1 MIRPIIQPMT
11 TKQTIK
17 SANVSINAEPPNIMT
32 SIAIT
37 PTIASITASI
47 VSKII
52 LSYLLHKGGCEICEE
67 TKSLRFLLDSLASS
81 NPISRNNKT
90 RNGKHRY
97 ANKKCSVA
105 VNRRTSGPNAD
116 KCQRNNFVLP
126 CSFEISFHFTIHD
139 NSPFICCF
147 HKGSCKICE
156 KKKEPVK
163 RTPSPRPSQ
172 VFHSRVCGFACRIS

>member
-11 TKQTIK
+11 TQQTIK
-17 SANVSINAEPPNIMT
+17 SANVSINAVPPNVMT

-52 LSYLLHKGGCEICEE
+52 LSYLLHKGSCKICEE

-97 ANKKCSVA
+97 ANKKRSIA
-105 VNRRTSGPNAD
+105 VDRCASGPNAN
-116 KCQRNNFVLP
+116 KRQRNNFVLP
-126 CSFEISFHFTIHD
+126 CSFEISFRFTIHA
-139 NSPFICCF
+139 NSPLLVCF
-147 HKGSCKICE
+147 HKRS
-156 KKKEPVK
+156 
-163 RTPSPRPSQ
+163 
-172 VFHSRVCGFACRIS
+172 